1 MGKKDQEKQQENLNG
16 AQEPTEAVT
25 TQNEAE
31 EQEPTPVEDG
41 DGAPE
46 TKAEEKKEQPQED
59 DLQTAYD
66 KLREEHQDL
75 KDKYLRL
82 FAEFDNYKKRT
93 LKEKVELMKTAA
105 QDTMTAL
112 LPVLDD
118 FDRAKANAEND
129 DSKEV
134 FSEGVKLVYEKLYS
148 ILISKG
154 LKPME
159 STGKEFDPDL
169 HFAFTEIPAPS
180 DDLKGKVVDTIEKG
194 YFLKDKIIRHAK
206 VVIGK

>member
-1 MGKKDQEKQQENLNG
+1 MGKKDKEKQKENLNG
-16 AQEPTEAVT
+16 EQDPIDAIMAEKEEETITESSANDNNDAENAESQLDELEPDLKTEIEKLKQE
-25 TQNEAE
+25 Q
-31 EQEPTPVEDG
+31 QE
-41 DGAPE
+41 
-46 TKAEEKKEQPQED
+46 
-59 DLQTAYD
+59 
-66 KLREEHQDL
+66 L

-118 FDRAKANAEND
+118 FDRAKANAENE
-129 DSKEV
+129 DSSEM
-134 FSEGVKLVYEKLYS
+134 FSEGVRLVYEKLYAA
-148 ILISKG
+148 LMQKG

-159 STGKEFDPDL
+159 STGKEFNPDL

-180 DDLKGKVVDTIEKG
+180 EDLKGKVVDTIEKG

>member
-1 MGKKDQEKQQENLNG
+1 MGKKDKEKQKENLNG
-16 AQEPTEAVT
+16 EQEPIEAVAAQNEETLDNETSTEDSNGAENTEAPV
-25 TQNEAE
+25 E
-31 EQEPTPVEDG
+31 EQEIDLV
-41 DGAPE
+41 
-46 TKAEEKKEQPQED
+46 AEMEKMRQEQQE
-59 DLQTAYD
+59 
-66 KLREEHQDL
+66 L

-118 FDRAKANAEND
+118 FDRAKANAED
-129 DSKEV
+129 ETSAEP
-134 FSEGVKLVYEKLYS
+134 FSTGVQLVYEKLYAS
-148 ILISKG
+148 LMQKG

-159 STGKEFDPDL
+159 STGKDFDPDL

-180 DDLKGKVVDTIEKG
+180 EDLKGKIVDTIEKG
-194 YFLKDKIIRHAK
+194 YFLRDKIIRHAK

>member
-1 MGKKDQEKQQENLNG
+1 MSKKDKEEQKENMNG
-16 AQEPTEAVT
+16 
-25 TQNEAE
+25 
-31 EQEPTPVEDG
+31 EQEPIEAATASTEEVLKDATPTEDG
-41 DGAPE
+41 IDASDTDNTE
-46 TKAEEKKEQPQED
+46 TIEETIELDEQAELE
-59 DLQTAYD
+59 
-66 KLREEHQDL
+66 KLRREQQEL

-118 FDRAKANAEND
+118 FDRAKANAEDEN
-129 DSKEV
+129 SAEP
-134 FSEGVKLVYEKLYS
+134 FSEGVRLVYEKLYTA
-148 ILISKG
+148 LMQKG
-154 LKPME
+154 LRPME
-159 STGKEFDPDL
+159 STGKDFDPDL